1 MESALPLAWGFF
13 LALARTAALIMVA
26 PGLSSKMVPTR
37 VKVGLAAAVALAGFS
52 GAPIHA
58 LALPETMFGLV
69 SAVAQETVFGGLAG
83 IGARFILEAA
93 GAAGH
98 VAGLSMGLGYGS
110 LINPDSGASSSVISD
125 LFGTIAFAV
134 AISLGL
140 HREACAW
147 VCRSFTMLPPGSD
160 LPIRALGAQAL
171 AHTVFGM
178 ALAMRIAFP
187 LLLAVTLGH
196 VGLGLLGKFAQ
207 QLNLNT
213 IGFSA
218 SIIAGGG
225 ALYLFA
231 PQAVDLVAREAVRAL
246 PS

>member
-1 MESALPLAWGFF
+1 MEAALPLAWGFF

-37 VKVGLAAAVALAGFS
+37 VKVGLATAIALCGFS

-58 LALPETMFGLV
+58 TALPENMFVLV
-69 SAVAQETVFGGLAG
+69 ASVAQETLFGGLAG
-83 IGARFILEAA
+83 IGARLILEAA

-110 LINPDSGASSSVISD
+110 LINPDSGATSSVLSD
-125 LFGTIAFAV
+125 LFGIIASSI
-134 AISLGL
+134 AIALGL

-147 VCRSFTMLPPGSD
+147 VCRSFTMLPPGSS
-160 LPIRALGAQAL
+160 LPLRAIGAQAL

-178 ALAMRIAFP
+178 CLAMRVAYP

-196 VGLGLLGKFAQ
+196 VFLGLLGKFAQ

-231 PQAVDLVAREAVRAL
+231 PQAIDLVAREALRAL